1 MLCWLILCAYIFSLL
16 LNDIF
21 ALTSTVWVIVMCVL
35 LACMHIRVCKFYG
48 FVEWQCLFFLLQP
61 CFGDFVKVSCFSVF
75 KAGSAWDY
83 STVVNF
89 SKNGLAWRPYSS
101 VTNLSGILNALLSLI
116 SQLAFP
122 NGHICLCPTKY
133 SHSHFNAQ
141 NLLLILFISWCAG
154 VLHQNTIIQQTSPA
168 DVWRGGIVISQ
179 WTSEKTRLCRC

>member
-1 MLCWLILCAYIFSLL
+1 
-16 LNDIF
+16 
-21 ALTSTVWVIVMCVL
+21 MCVL

-83 STVVNF
+83 STVVKF

-133 SHSHFNAQ
+133 SHSHYH
-141 NLLLILFISWCAG
+141 ILMHRISYLFYLFPDVQVYC
-154 VLHQNTIIQQTSPA
+154 TRIPFIQQTSPA

-179 WTSEKTRLCRC
+179 WTSTEKTRLWSLLEFEFRL

>member
-1 MLCWLILCAYIFSLL
+1 
-16 LNDIF
+16 
-21 ALTSTVWVIVMCVL
+21 MCVL
-35 LACMHIRVCKFYG
+35 LACMHIHVCKFYG

-133 SHSHFNAQ
+133 SHSHYH
-141 NLLLILFISWCAG
+141 ILMHRISYLFYLFPDVQVYCTRIPLYNKRPQQMSGG
-154 VLHQNTIIQQTSPA
+154 VELS
-168 DVWRGGIVISQ
+168 
-179 WTSEKTRLCRC
+179 